1 MSDKKT
7 DYSIMDGLDAN
18 DFKRSYNNLKIDK
31 LKATESDIERAFVLL
46 HKNSFQERTFDCGAC
61 GYKSC
66 HEMAVAV
73 ANGLNVAVNC
83 HQYAAHEVMESKQ
96 TIVDVTHNIKE
107 TFFNMSSE
115 LQKAIEISESNRQDS
130 AKRVDKINLTTTSIS
145 TLEHSCGDIETTLRS
160 IKTTLK
166 NFKGMTSTIEAI
178 ARQTN
183 ILSLNASIEAA
194 RAGAAGKGF
203 AVVADEVRTLSTR
216 TKTTT
221 REMDTT
227 TEALENIVITSDE
240 NIEKINGILKDFE
253 SALDE
258 ISISIDNTNK
268 TSEEI
273 NVIITNIIDLAN
285 KVASNL
291 NF

>member
-1 MSDKKT
+1 
-7 DYSIMDGLDAN
+7 MDGLDPD
-18 DFKRSYNNLKIDK
+18 DFKRSYHNLKIDK
-31 LKATESDIERAFVLL
+31 LKATESDIENAFILL
-46 HKNSFQERTFDCGAC
+46 HKISFQERTFDCGAC

-66 HEMAVAV
+66 REMAVAI
-73 ANGLNVAVNC
+73 ANNLNVATNC

-96 TIVDVTHNIKE
+96 TIVNVTQNIKE
-107 TFFNMSSE
+107 TFFNMSNE
-115 LQKAIEISESNRQDS
+115 LKKAIEISEDNRHDS
-130 AKRVDKINLTTTSIS
+130 TKRVDKINLTTTSIE

-160 IKTTLK
+160 IRTTLK
-166 NFKGMTSTIEAI
+166 NFKEMTSTIEAI

-194 RAGAAGKGF
+194 RAGSAGKGF
-203 AVVADEVRTLSTR
+203 AVVADEVRNLSTR

-227 TEALENIVITSDE
+227 TEALENIVVTSDE
-240 NIEKINGILKDFE
+240 NIEKIKGIITDFE

-273 NVIITNIIDLAN
+273 NAIINNIIALAN
-285 KVASNL
+285 KMASNL
-291 NF
+291 DF

>member
-1 MSDKKT
+1 
-7 DYSIMDGLDAN
+7 
-18 DFKRSYNNLKIDK
+18 
-31 LKATESDIERAFVLL
+31 
-46 HKNSFQERTFDCGAC
+46 
-61 GYKSC
+61 
-66 HEMAVAV
+66 MAVAI
-73 ANGLNVAVNC
+73 ANNLNVSTNC

-96 TIVDVTHNIKE
+96 TIVDVTNNIKE
-107 TFFNMSSE
+107 TFFSMSNE
-115 LQKAIEISESNRQDS
+115 LKKAIEISENNKSDS
-130 AKRVDKINLTTTSIS
+130 AKRVDKINILTSSIS
-145 TLEHSCGDIETTLRS
+145 TLEHSCDDIETTLRS

-166 NFKGMTSTIEAI
+166 NFKEMTSTIEGI

-203 AVVADEVRTLSTR
+203 AVVADEVRNLSTR

-221 REMDTT
+221 REMDTS
-227 TEALENIVITSDE
+227 TEELDNIVVTSDE
-240 NIEKINGILKDFE
+240 NIEKINGVLKNFE
-253 SALDE
+253 TALEE

-273 NVIITNIIDLAN
+273 NTIMNKIINLAN
-285 KVASNL
+285 EVASNL